1 MGQAFFALD
10 TTTALAYIDSHPI
23 RSQFFAADDELVC
36 LDLADGNVNL
46 VFRIHVKGNP
56 QQSIILKQALPFARR
71 YPEFKMPLDRA
82 RIEVDILRQQ
92 QTADPGRVPTVYHF
106 DPEMYVNIMEDLRS
120 YHIMREGM
128 VKQRVYP
135 RFAIQTGQFLAR
147 TLVYSSD
154 LFLESGEKKARE
166 PLFVNAVLCKVT
178 EDLVYTFPFGE
189 HETNR
194 YPAPLQKQVASLYA
208 DDELQKQ
215 VARCRL
221 AFMTRRDCLVHGD
234 LHTGSIMVHAED
246 TKVMDPEFGFY
257 GPFGFDIGMLIANLA
272 IAYVA
277 QEAHAPSAAAC
288 AQYRSFLK
296 DTMKEL
302 WQACVAELKVLLET
316 QAKPEW
322 RKPVFINDFLE
333 TLEHDAIKHMGCEM
347 IRRTIGM
354 AHVLELDEI
363 QNEQLLVA
371 VSSQILTIAQQL
383 MHDDVRAIN
392 DALGLLEPR

>member
-1 MGQAFFALD
+1 
-10 TTTALAYIDSHPI
+10 
-23 RSQFFAADDELVC
+23 
-36 LDLADGNVNL
+36 
-46 VFRIHVKGNP
+46 
-56 QQSIILKQALPFARR
+56 
-71 YPEFKMPLDRA
+71 MPLDRA

-383 MHDDVRAIN
+383 MHDDVRTIN